1 MPSRLAAC
9 WSRRPHQARNQLN
22 DYAPSRPADS
32 PLQVGALLAVA
43 AVLAAVTPVI
53 APVLAAVTPVVAPV
67 VTVVS
72 PAAPLVHAVCDDR
85 GTADGGHGPS
95 AASV

>member
-1 MPSRLAAC
+1 MPSRLAVGG
-9 WSRRPHQARNQLN
+9 SHQPHQARSQLN
-22 DYAPSRPADS
+22 DYAPSPAS
-32 PLQVGALLAVA
+32 RFAPPRLVLLAVA
-43 AVLAAVTPVI
+43 AVLAPVAPVI
-53 APVLAAVTPVVAPV
+53 ATVLAAVAPVVAPV

-72 PAAPLVHAVCDDR
+72 PAAPLVHAVGDDH

>member
-1 MPSRLAAC
+1 MTANAPVPPPCGRPIRRSRL
-9 WSRRPHQARNQLN
+9 
-22 DYAPSRPADS
+22 
-32 PLQVGALLAVA
+32 VLLAVA
-43 AVLAAVTPVI
+43 AVLAPVTPVI
-53 APVLAAVTPVVAPV
+53 ATVLAAVAPVVAPV

-72 PAAPLVHAVCDDR
+72 PVAPLVHAVGDDR